1 MKNFI
6 RRANSF
12 LQYEGKEFI
21 WSIQKKF
28 RKTLIVKTNQ
38 GSYRIFTN
46 DNAIC
51 RSLFVRKEYES
62 ELITKTISFLRE
74 INKVDLQGKGIMLDI
89 GANNGITSITMLLR
103 KYFSNSIA
111 IEPEPNNFNILK
123 ENLKLNNLL
132 DSVYCFQNAVSDSS
146 KELNFELSNNNFG
159 DHRIRNENQSFTSVE
174 NFAESKRKLTKV
186 QALPL
191 PEILKQ
197 LPEVITNKIEIV
209 WIDIQ
214 GHEGFLFR
222 GAKDWFINHDVPVVA
237 EIWPYVILRSG
248 MSIEEFDG
256 IVKSIWNYYYVI
268 RRGRFIR
275 YPIQTFSC
283 FLNELRINGSENI
296 ILMKD

>member
-38 GSYRIFTN
+38 GFYRIFTN

-62 ELITKTISFLRE
+62 ELMTKTISFLRE

-159 DHRIRNENQSFTSVE
+159 DHRIRNENESFSSVE

-214 GHEGFLFR
+214 GHEGFLFK
-222 GAKDWFINHDVPVVA
+222 GAKSWFIETNIPVIT

-248 MSIEEFDG
+248 MPIEEFDE

-283 FLNELRINGSENI
+283 FLDELGINGSENI